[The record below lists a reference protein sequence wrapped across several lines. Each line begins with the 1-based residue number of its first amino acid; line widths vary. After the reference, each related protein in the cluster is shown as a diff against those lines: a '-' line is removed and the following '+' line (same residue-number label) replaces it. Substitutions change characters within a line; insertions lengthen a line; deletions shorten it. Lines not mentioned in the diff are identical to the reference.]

1 MIFACARP
9 IKNFSIL
16 LCAAPQISAKKKS
29 GRRKGAVEGAVERQ
43 QIEPWAHRT
52 FRLIGRWSTLKL
64 HDDAV
69 IHT

>member
-1 MIFACARP
+1 VRRIADKR
-9 IKNFSIL
+9 
-16 LCAAPQISAKKKS
+16 KKEWASKKGVVKS
-29 GRRKGAVEGAVERQ
+29 GKGGGATE
-43 QIEPWAHRT
+43 IEPWAHRT